1 MKKEKKVY
9 SLITKEVLNIVTS
22 LLLVVAI
29 ILKLINPQNA
39 ILQLTIKILVYA
51 FLISY
56 ICINLFRCFVKF
68 DIEDEAAIEHY
79 HRAKRKIF
87 DFLWG
92 FCSGFGASGVIVI
105 LIAESI
111 GSEIVEKLSF
121 TISFWHFVTISYWLF
136 LLVYYLIQ
144 LAIST
149 CFIYFEKREA

>member
-9 SLITKEVLNIVTS
+9 SLVTKEIWNIVTS

-39 ILQLTIKILVYA
+39 IAQLAIKILIYA
-51 FLISY
+51 FLVSY

-68 DIEDEAAIEHY
+68 DIEDEAAVEHY
-79 HRAKRKIF
+79 NKAKRKVF
-87 DFLWG
+87 EFLWG
-92 FCSGFGASGVIVI
+92 FCSGFGASGVIVLVI
-105 LIAESI
+105 FEAIRSDLAEKF
-111 GSEIVEKLSF
+111 VELSSF
-121 TISFWHFVTISYWLF
+121 PISFWHF

-149 CFIYFEKREA
+149 HFICLEKREA